1 MILKSGIFAV
11 AVAVAIVVAVAVA
24 VGNDV
29 LGIYLR
35 FFFMILLI

>member
-35 FFFMILLI
+35 FFS